1 MRRYERLSVSRVREN
16 CTHGLKGGPAPFL
29 KGLPTREEQD
39 LPKSC
44 NPFYCLSELPAR
56 HRPCSASFI
65 T

>member
-39 LPKSC
+39 LPKQGVFSI
-44 NPFYCLSELPAR
+44 FF
-56 HRPCSASFI
+56 SFLLMPSL
-65 T
+65 

>member
-39 LPKSC
+39 LPKQLLSIAP
-44 NPFYCLSELPAR
+44 PFFS
-56 HRPCSASFI
+56 SFFFLEPSVW
-65 T
+65 